1 MVRHAPSPFHRHEHA
16 FSVTE
21 RWKISDFSSL
31 KMRLPQFKGMG
42 RNLFYCSNVV
52 RCDFEVLFQPNLKW
66 RIWQSQSFIWLSVVE
81 WKYVTNNCLK
91 KKNCIGCFFFFLFVC
106 GKCLTLNYFIF
117 FRLLSRHIR
126 VPQFCVM
133 LLCTALRTLRRLS

>member
-91 KKNCIGCFFFFLFVC
+91 KKNCIGCFFFLFVC